1 MRYCTKCATEYR
13 DDIATCTDCG
23 AALVGPDAWEQVRRA
38 REHESAEEFIPV
50 KTVDDQF
57 AAEVIR
63 DALEKDG
70 IPVMVRSF
78 SDTSF
83 DGIFIPQKGW
93 GMILVPGEFRTQA
106 ENLINL
112 LD

>member
-1 MRYCTKCATEYR
+1 MRYCTKCEAEYR
-13 DDIATCTDCG
+13 DDITTCSDCG
-23 AALVGPDAWEQVRRA
+23 AELVGLEAWKRFRRA
-38 REHESAEEFIPV
+38 REQETAEEFIPV
-50 KTVDDQF
+50 KTVADQF

-63 DALEKDG
+63 DALEKEG

-83 DGIFIPQKGW
+83 DGLYIPQKGW
-93 GMILVPGEFRTQA
+93 GMIMVPEEFRLEA
-106 ENLINL
+106 ENLIKL

>member
-13 DDIATCTDCG
+13 DDIVSCTDCG
-23 AALVGPDAWEQVRRA
+23 STLVGPEAWERVRRA
-38 REHESAEEFIPV
+38 RELESAEEFIPV

-63 DALEKDG
+63 DALEKEG

-93 GMILVPGEFRTQA
+93 GLILVPGQFRIKA
-106 ENLINL
+106 ENIIKL

>member
-13 DDIATCTDCG
+13 DDIDACTDCG
-23 AALVGPDAWEQVRRA
+23 ATLVGPDSWEHVRRA
-38 REHESAEEFIPV
+38 RELEAAEEFMPV
-50 KTVDDQF
+50 KTVEDQF

-63 DALEKDG
+63 DALEKEG

-83 DGIFIPQKGW
+83 DGIYIPQKGW
-93 GMILVPGEFRTQA
+93 GMILVPAEFRLKA
-106 ENLINL
+106 ENLIKL